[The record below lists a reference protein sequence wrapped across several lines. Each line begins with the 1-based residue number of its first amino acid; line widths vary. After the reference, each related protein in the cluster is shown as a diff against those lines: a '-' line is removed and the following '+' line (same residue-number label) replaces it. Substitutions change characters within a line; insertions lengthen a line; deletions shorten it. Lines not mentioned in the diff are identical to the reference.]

1 MLAIP
6 LAISTAL
13 VVITVAIHMA
23 GLAALI
29 GVMRAR
35 ADHIQP
41 FRNAWRQVGMI
52 LLVILALFLIH
63 TIQIWIWA
71 AVYVWLDAFDT
82 FEAALYYS
90 TSSFTTVGYGDLVP
104 DQRWR
109 ILGAIESAN
118 GFLLLGWSTAFL
130 ISVVSRLRS
139 IEFTWL
145 EERFER
151 KVEADTGQAGKPD

>member
-1 MLAIP
+1 MLAAP
-6 LAISTAL
+6 LALASLL
-13 VVITVAIHMA
+13 VVVTVAIHMI
-23 GLAALI
+23 GLTALI

-41 FRNAWRQVGMI
+41 FKNAWRQMGMI
-52 LLVILALFLIH
+52 LLVVLGLFAIH
-63 TIQIWIWA
+63 TVQIWIYALAFA
-71 AVYVWLDAFDT
+71 ALGTFES

-90 TSSFTTVGYGDLVP
+90 TSSFTTVGYGDVIL
-104 DQRWR
+104 DERWR

-139 IEFTWL
+139 LEFEWL
-145 EERFER
+145 EDRR
-151 KVEADTGQAGKPD
+151 AGDDADRHDPPLGHG

>member
-1 MLAIP
+1 MLAAP

-23 GLAALI
+23 GLAGLI
-29 GVMRAR
+29 GLMRAR
-35 ADHIQP
+35 VHHLQP
-41 FRNAWRQVGMI
+41 FKNAWRQMGLI
-52 LLVILALFLIH
+52 LLVVLALFAIH
-63 TIQIWIWA
+63 TLQIWIWA
-71 AVYVWLDAFDT
+71 LVYVWLDAFET

-130 ISVVSRLRS
+130 ISVVTRLRS

-145 EERFER
+145 EERFDR
-151 KVEADTGQAGKPD
+151 RAADEDSSAGRPD

>member
-1 MLAIP
+1 M
-6 LAISTAL
+6 
-13 VVITVAIHMA
+13 
-23 GLAALI
+23 
-29 GVMRAR
+29 
-35 ADHIQP
+35 
-41 FRNAWRQVGMI
+41 
-52 LLVILALFLIH
+52 
-63 TIQIWIWA
+63 
-71 AVYVWLDAFDT
+71 
-82 FEAALYYS
+82 
-90 TSSFTTVGYGDLVP
+90 GYGDLVP